1 MSHLDVIRW
10 HAATGRPVRR
20 LLVVAALV
28 LVACVL
34 SPAGPAAAHPLGNF
48 SVNRYAGL
56 TLHQDRVEAVAAV
69 DLAELP
75 TLQDP
80 AASCAEVVAALT
92 VTVDGRRLA
101 WTVADESLTSAAG
114 AGGLR
119 TSRLDCRL
127 SAPAVIRSAVP
138 VTVDFRFRDDRI
150 GWRELVAAG
159 SGVRLTGSSLPAV
172 SVSDELRRY
181 PEDPL
186 AGPADVRSASFTAA
200 PGSGTA
206 PAAAPA
212 GSAAPGPLA
221 AAAHRLDEL
230 VGGDR
235 LTPLVGLLA
244 VLLSLAL
251 GAAHAA
257 LPGHGKTV
265 MAAYLAG
272 SRGRPRDAVL
282 VGVTVTAT
290 HTAAVLVLGLVLTV
304 AAGVAG
310 ELVLG
315 WLGLVSG
322 VLVAAVGVGALHA
335 AVRHRRQHHHHEHHE
350 HHEHGP
356 GKWGLAGLGVAG
368 GLVPS
373 PSALVVLLGAVA
385 LGRTVFGVLL
395 VLAYGLGMAATLT
408 AAGLL
413 LVRVRDRLSG
423 RLVRWSALAPPVTA
437 ALIVVVGLGLT
448 GRALITVV

>member
-1 MSHLDVIRW
+1 M
-10 HAATGRPVRR
+10 RR
-20 LLVVAALV
+20 LIVLVMTVTVAAV
-28 LVACVL
+28 LW
-34 SPAGPAAAHPLGNF
+34 PAGPAAAHPLGNF

-56 TLHQDRVEAVAAV
+56 TLHQDRIDALAVV

-75 TLQDP
+75 TVQDP
-80 AASCAEVVAALT
+80 AATCGEVVAALT
-92 VTVDGRRLA
+92 VTVDGAPAA
-101 WTVADESLTSAAG
+101 WTVESESPSSAPG

-119 TSRLDCRL
+119 TSRVECRL
-127 SAPAVIRSAVP
+127 SAVAVIRGSVP

-150 GWRELVAAG
+150 GWRELVATG
-159 SGVRLTGSSLPAV
+159 SGVALTGSPLPAT

-181 PEDPL
+181 PADPL
-186 AGPADVRSASFTAA
+186 ASPPDVRSASFTAA
-200 PGSGTA
+200 PGSGAA
-206 PAAAPA
+206 PAAAPVA
-212 GSAAPGPLA
+212 SSSPGLLA
-221 AAAHRLDEL
+221 AAAHRLDGL

-244 VLLSLAL
+244 VLLALLL

-272 SRGRPRDAVL
+272 SRGRPRDALL
-282 VGVTVTAT
+282 VGATVTAT
-290 HTAAVLVLGLVLTV
+290 HTAAVLVLGLVLTL

-322 VLVAAVGVGALHA
+322 VLVAAVGLGALRA
-335 AVRHRRQHHHHEHHE
+335 ALRHRHQHKHHHEHH
-350 HHEHGP
+350 HDHDHEHGP

-408 AAGLL
+408 AAGLV
-413 LVRVRDRLSG
+413 LVRVRDRFSG
-423 RLVRWSALAPPVTA
+423 RLVRWSAVAPPVTA
-437 ALIVVVGLGLT
+437 ALIVVVGLGLS
-448 GRALITVV
+448 GRALVAVV